1 MTQESDLTNA
11 RRFLNAY
18 ARIEKKMG
26 QIARET
32 RYVPFGQLLSR
43 CARENRIILNRQE
56 DLREYN
62 ELRNAIVH
70 QRGKHNEII
79 AEPSDSVTEDIERI
93 ADLLEADESILQYA
107 SCPVRCVSAESDI
120 RDVFHL
126 MEELETTKIPVY
138 DDGVYQGIVTVEEI
152 ARWGIETDRSQHLVK
167 SILTR
172 RKNERVLFLKRE
184 SSVESAIHGFESALN
199 HGTAL
204 LAILITEHGS
214 LNEPPLGIITV
225 ADLPK
230 ILKALS

>member
-1 MTQESDLTNA
+1 MAANDNA
-11 RRFLNAY
+11 RRFLDAY
-18 ARIEKKMG
+18 ARIERKMG

-43 CARENRIILNRQE
+43 CARENRVILNNQE

-70 QRGKHNEII
+70 QRGKNNEII
-79 AEPSDSVTEDIERI
+79 AEPTDSVTEDIERI
-93 ADLLEADESILQYA
+93 ADLLESDASILHFA
-107 SCPVRCVSAESDI
+107 SHPVKCVSADSDI
-120 RDVFHL
+120 RDAFHL
-126 MEELETTKIPVY
+126 MEEMGTTKIPVY
-138 DDGVYQGIVTVEEI
+138 DDGVYGGIVTVEEI
-152 ARWGIETDRSQHLVK
+152 AKWGIETDRSERKVHT
-167 SILTR
+167 ILTQK
-172 RKNERVLFLKRE
+172 KNERVLFLKRD

-204 LAILITEHGS
+204 LAIIITEHGS

>member
-1 MTQESDLTNA
+1 MEVENKQTNA
-11 RRFLNAY
+11 ERFLNAY
-18 ARIEKKMG
+18 ARIEKRMER
-26 QIARET
+26 ICRET
-32 RYVPFGQLLSR
+32 RYIPFGQLLSR
-43 CARENRIILNRQE
+43 CARENRVVLNHQE

-70 QRGKHNEII
+70 QRGKQNEII

-93 ADLLEADESILQYA
+93 ADLLETDSSILKYA
-107 SCPVRCVSAESDI
+107 SRPVKCVSAESDI

-126 MEELETTKIPVY
+126 MDQMGTSKIPVY
-138 DDGVYQGIVTVEEI
+138 DNGVYGGIVTVEEI
-152 ARWGIETDRSQHLVK
+152 ARWGVESSHSDTKVKNILVQ
-167 SILTR
+167 
-172 RKNERVLFLKRE
+172 RKNERVLFLKKE

-204 LAILITEHGS
+204 LAIIITEHGS
-214 LNEPPLGIITV
+214 LNEQPLGIITV

>member
-1 MTQESDLTNA
+1 MATGTDQSNA
-11 RRFLNAY
+11 ERFLSAY

-43 CARENRIILNRQE
+43 CARENRVILNHQE

-70 QRGKHNEII
+70 QRGKKNEII
-79 AEPSDSVTEDIERI
+79 AQPADSVTEDIERI
-93 ADLLEADESILQYA
+93 ADLLDADESILKYA
-107 SCPVRCVSAESDI
+107 SSPVKCVSGSTDI
-120 RDVFHL
+120 HSAFYL
-126 MEELETTKIPVY
+126 MEEMNTSKIPVY
-138 DDGVYQGIVTVEEI
+138 DNGVYRGIVTVEEI
-152 ARWGIETDRSQHLVK
+152 ARWGIETDHSKADVK
-167 SILTR
+167 SILTQ
-172 RKNERVLFLKRE
+172 RKNERVLFLKRD
-184 SSVESAIHGFESALN
+184 SSVESAIHGFEAALN

-204 LAILITEHGS
+204 LAVIITEHGN